1 MGGGDK
7 PLRRLG
13 GRPLLAHVLDRIG
26 PQCAGLAINANG
38 DAARFAGYGLP
49 VWPDSVPGR
58 PGPLAGILAALEA
71 SPAPLVLTVPGDAP
85 FLPLDLVARLH
96 AARRASGC
104 AIACAASGGRV
115 HPPVA
120 LWPVAL
126 AGALRAALAEGMREV
141 GRFAEAMGVARV
153 DWPATP
159 RDPFFNVNTPQDLA
173 LAETL
178 LNG

>member
-7 PLRRLG
+7 PLRLLH
-13 GRPLLAHVLDRIG
+13 GRPLLVHVLDRIG

-38 DAARFAGYGLP
+38 EAARFAAYGLP

-58 PGPLAGILAALEA
+58 LGPLAGILTALEA
-71 SPAPLVLTVPGDAP
+71 SPLPLVLTVPGDAP
-85 FLPLDLVARLH
+85 FLPADLVARLH
-96 AARRASGC
+96 AARMASGR
-104 AIACAASGGRV
+104 AVACAASGGRV

-126 AGALRAALAEGMREV
+126 AGALRAALGEGVREV
-141 GRFAEAMGVARV
+141 GRFAEAAGMARV

-159 RDPFFNVNTPQDLA
+159 RDPFFNVNTPEELA

-178 LNG
+178 LSA